1 MPLYIHSSPL
11 HSLTH
16 NLIYLT
22 LLLHIGTATTCR
34 YDQSTYFNRLKHMWE
49 ICGPASWRTLLTTD
63 DELNR
68 AIELI
73 DSYKK
78 GTLKEE
84 VTEEQLWSAKQIKD
98 TIIHPDSGEKIP
110 LPFRMS
116 CHVLANTILLL
127 GMLSASNVAT
137 NVFWQFANQSFNAA

>member
-1 MPLYIHSSPL
+1 
-11 HSLTH
+11 
-16 NLIYLT
+16 
-22 LLLHIGTATTCR
+22 
-34 YDQSTYFNRLKHMWE
+34 MWE
-49 ICGPASWRTLLTTD
+49 ICGPASWRTLLTSD
-63 DELNR
+63 DELKR

-78 GTLKEE
+78 GTVKED